1 VERGNVSSLVAKSK
15 LATFVPITHSIRG
28 GDGLSTSRILYRL
41 ICYIPWKFIGSVAS
55 DVVFYMGRLILGL
68 IIQQFFN
75 ALTRYHSLSPALWGW
90 LALLVLTAVVRA
102 TFMYGGS
109 LMGVGIRFF
118 AVALLQRNMLERV
131 LERPGARAVPGSPGA
146 AISRFRDD
154 TVSIASLNDAIS
166 EMIGL
171 ALFTIIAIVI
181 LLHISVKITLL
192 VFLPLTIV
200 IAIVQSM
207 RTRLL
212 KYRKA
217 SRQAT
222 SDLTGAIGEIF
233 GAIQAIQVAGA
244 EPDVVKH
251 FDSLNKK
258 RRILMIRDTVFTN
271 ALNSVFGN
279 AVGIG
284 TGVILVLVALSL
296 HSTHLGVGDL
306 TLFISYL
313 ATITGFVAT
322 LGTLL
327 TQYVQTKVSHER
339 LTTLMQGAPDEQLVA
354 HKNLY
359 IAGAE
364 PLPLPFIARSDSYQ
378 LTTLEAKNL
387 SYVYP
392 DTGRGIANISL
403 QISRGSLIVI
413 TGRIGSGKTT
423 LVQVLLGLLPRD
435 EGEISWN
442 DELVADPA
450 SFFVP
455 PRSAYTA
462 QVSHLFSDSL
472 KENILLG
479 LPEEHANLQKALHTA
494 VMERDVATLEH
505 GVDTVIGAR
514 GVKLSGGQA
523 QRTAAARMLVRD
535 AELLIFDDLS
545 SALDVETEQILW
557 ERLFTHEQH
566 TCLVVSHRRAVLQ
579 QADSIIVL
587 KAGRVEATGT
597 LETLLE
603 TCEEMKHL
611 WKGEI

>member
-1 VERGNVSSLVAKSK
+1 M
-15 LATFVPITHSIRG
+15 
-28 GDGLSTSRILYRL
+28 STLRLLYRL
-41 ICYIPWKFIGSVAS
+41 ICYVPWKFIGSVVA
-55 DVVFYMGRLILGL
+55 DVVFFIGRLVLGL

-75 ALTRYHSLSPALWGW
+75 ALTAHSLNPILWRW
-90 LALLVLTAVVRA
+90 LALLVLTALVRG
-102 TFMYGGS
+102 TFMYGGTRMS
-109 LMGVGIRFF
+109 VGVRFF
-118 AVALLQRNMLERV
+118 AAALLQRNLLERV
-131 LERPGARAVPGSPGA
+131 LHRPGARAVPGSPGA

-154 TVSIASLNDAIS
+154 TLSVASLNDGIA

-171 ALFTIIAIVI
+171 TLFTIIAIII
-181 LLHISVKITLL
+181 LLHLSVEITLL

-222 SDLTGAIGEIF
+222 SELTGAIGEIF

-251 FDSLNKK
+251 FDDLNEK
-258 RRILMIRDTVFTN
+258 RRLLMIRDTVFTN

-296 HSTHLGVGDL
+296 HSTHLSVGDL
-306 TLFISYL
+306 ALFISYL
-313 ATITGFVAT
+313 ATVTGFVQT

-327 TQYVQTKVSHER
+327 AQYVQTKVSHER
-339 LTTLMQGAPDEQLVA
+339 LTTLMQGAPDEELVA

-364 PLPLPFIARSDSYQ
+364 PPQLPFLARSDLHQ
-378 LTTLEAKNL
+378 LNTLEAKNL

-392 DTGRGIANISL
+392 DTGRGIDNISL
-403 QISRGSLIVI
+403 QLTRGSLTVI

-423 LVQVLLGLLPRD
+423 LVQTLLGLLPYD
-435 EGEISWN
+435 AGEIYWN
-442 DELVADPA
+442 GEFVADPA

-462 QVSHLFSDSL
+462 QVSHLFSDPL

-479 LPEEHANLQKALHTA
+479 LPEDHADLQNAIHTA
-494 VMERDVATLEH
+494 VMEHDVAVLEH
-505 GVDTVIGAR
+505 GVDTIIGAR

-523 QRTAAARMLVRD
+523 QRTAAARMLIRD
-535 AELLIFDDLS
+535 AELLVFDDLS
-545 SALDVETEQILW
+545 SALDVETEQLLW
-557 ERLFTHEQH
+557 ERLFAIEQR

-579 QADSIIVL
+579 RADSIVVL
-587 KAGRVEATGT
+587 KDGKVEAVGN
-597 LETLLE
+597 LAMLLE
-603 TCEEMKHL
+603 TCEEMKRL

>member
-1 VERGNVSSLVAKSK
+1 
-15 LATFVPITHSIRG
+15 
-28 GDGLSTSRILYRL
+28 LSTLRILYRL
-41 ICYIPWKFIGSVAS
+41 IRYVPWKFIGSVAS
-55 DVVFYMGRLILGL
+55 DIVFFMGRLVLGL

-75 ALTRYHSLSPALWGW
+75 ALAGYHFLNPVLWNW
-90 LALLVLTAVVRA
+90 LALLVLAALIRA
-102 TFMYGGS
+102 IFMYGGS
-109 LMGVGIRFF
+109 RMSVGVRFF
-118 AVALLQRNMLERV
+118 SAALIQRNLLERV

-154 TVSIASLNDAIS
+154 TLSIASLNDAIV
-166 EMIGL
+166 EMSGL
-171 ALFTIIAIVI
+171 TLFTIIAIII
-181 LLHISVKITLL
+181 LLHISVEITLL

-222 SDLTGAIGEIF
+222 SELTGAIGEIF

-244 EPDVVKH
+244 ELDVVKH
-251 FDSLNKK
+251 FDGLNEK
-258 RRILMIRDTVFTN
+258 RRMLMIRDTVFTN

-296 HSTHLGVGDL
+296 QSTHLSVGDL
-306 TLFISYL
+306 ALFISYL
-313 ATITGFVAT
+313 ATVTGFVQT

-327 TQYVQTKVSHER
+327 AQYVQTKVSHER

-364 PLPLPFIARSDSYQ
+364 PPQLPFLARSDFYQ
-378 LTTLEAKNL
+378 LNMLEARNL

-392 DTGRGIANISL
+392 DTGRGINSISL
-403 QISRGSLIVI
+403 HLTRGSLTVI

-423 LVQVLLGLLPRD
+423 LLQVLLGLLPRD
-435 EGEISWN
+435 EGEVYWN
-442 DELVADPA
+442 GELVADPA

-479 LPEEHANLQKALHTA
+479 LPEEHADLQKAIHTA
-494 VMERDVATLEH
+494 VMERDVAVLEH
-505 GVDTVIGAR
+505 GVDTIIGAR

-557 ERLFTHEQH
+557 ERLFESEQR
-566 TCLVVSHRRAVLQ
+566 TCLVVSHRRAILQ
-579 QADSIIVL
+579 RADAIIVL
-587 KAGRVEATGT
+587 KNGKVEATGK
-597 LETLLE
+597 LATLLE
-603 TCEEMKHL
+603 TCEEMRRL
-611 WKGEI
+611 WRGEI

>member
-1 VERGNVSSLVAKSK
+1 
-15 LATFVPITHSIRG
+15 
-28 GDGLSTSRILYRL
+28 LSTLRILYRL
-41 ICYIPWKFIGSVAS
+41 ISYVPWNFFGSITFS
-55 DVVFYMGRLILGL
+55 TVFYMGHLALGL
-68 IIQQFFN
+68 VIQQFFN
-75 ALTRYHSLSPALWGW
+75 VLTEYHSLNPTVWSW
-90 LALLVLTAVVRA
+90 LALLILTGLVRA
-102 TFMYGGS
+102 TFMYSGS
-109 LMGVGIRFF
+109 LMGVGVRFF
-118 AVALLQRNMLERV
+118 GVALIQRNMLERV
-131 LERPGARAVPGSPGA
+131 LQLPGARAVPDSPGA

-154 TVSIASLNDAIS
+154 TTSIASVNDAIA
-166 EMIGL
+166 EIIGRT
-171 ALFTIIAIVI
+171 LFTIVAITI
-181 LLHISVKITLL
+181 LLHISVKITVF

-222 SDLTGAIGEIF
+222 SELTGAIGEIF

-244 EPDVVKH
+244 EPDVMKH
-251 FDSLNKK
+251 FNGLNDK
-258 RRILMIRDTVFTN
+258 RGILMIRDTVFTN
-271 ALNSVFGN
+271 ALKSVFGN

-284 TGVILVLVALSL
+284 TGVILILVALSL
-296 HSTHLGVGDL
+296 HSTHISVGDL
-306 TLFISYL
+306 TLFIWYL
-313 ATITGFVAT
+313 TTVTALVQSIGN
-322 LGTLL
+322 LL
-327 TQYVQTKVSHER
+327 AQYVQTKVSHER
-339 LTTLMQGAPDEQLVA
+339 LTTLMQGAPDDQLVA

-364 PLPLPFIARSDSYQ
+364 PPQLPFLARSDSYR
-378 LTTLEAKNL
+378 LNTLEAKNL

-403 QISRGSLIVI
+403 QLSRGSLTVI

-479 LPEEHANLQKALHTA
+479 LPEEYADLQKALHTA

-505 GVDTVIGAR
+505 GVETIIGAR

-545 SALDVETEQILW
+545 SALDVETEQVLW

-579 QADSIIVL
+579 RADTIIVL
-587 KAGRVEATGT
+587 KNGRVEATGK
-597 LETLLE
+597 LAELLE
-603 TCEEMKHL
+603 TCEEMQHL
-611 WKGEI
+611 WKGEM

>member
-1 VERGNVSSLVAKSK
+1 
-15 LATFVPITHSIRG
+15 
-28 GDGLSTSRILYRL
+28 LSTLRILYRL
-41 ICYIPWKFIGSVAS
+41 ICYVPWKFIGSVAS
-55 DVVFYMGRLILGL
+55 DIAFFMGRLVLGL

-75 ALTRYHSLSPALWGW
+75 ALAGYHVLNPVLWNW
-90 LALLVLTAVVRA
+90 LALLVLAALIRA
-102 TFMYGGS
+102 IFMYGS
-109 LMGVGIRFF
+109 SRMSVGVRFF
-118 AVALLQRNMLERV
+118 TAALIQRNLLERV

-154 TVSIASLNDAIS
+154 TLSIASLNDAIAETS
-166 EMIGL
+166 GL
-171 ALFTIIAIVI
+171 TLFTIIAIII
-181 LLHISVKITLL
+181 LLHISVEITLL

-222 SDLTGAIGEIF
+222 SELTGAIGEIF

-251 FDSLNKK
+251 FDSLNEK
-258 RRILMIRDTVFTN
+258 RRMLMIRDTVFTN

-296 HSTHLGVGDL
+296 QNTHLSVGDL
-306 TLFISYL
+306 ALFISYL
-313 ATITGFVAT
+313 ATVTDFVQT

-327 TQYVQTKVSHER
+327 AQYVQTKVSHER

-364 PLPLPFIARSDSYQ
+364 PPQLPFLARSDSYQ
-378 LTTLEAKNL
+378 LNTMEAKNL

-392 DTGRGIANISL
+392 DTGRGIDDISL
-403 QISRGSLIVI
+403 QFTRGSLTVI

-423 LVQVLLGLLPRD
+423 LLQVLLGLLPRD
-435 EGEISWN
+435 EGEVYWN
-442 DELVADPA
+442 SELVDDPA

-462 QVSHLFSDSL
+462 QVSHLFSDAL

-479 LPEEHANLQKALHTA
+479 LPEESADLQKALHTA
-494 VMERDVATLEH
+494 VMERDVAVLEH
-505 GVDTVIGAR
+505 GVDTIIGAR

-545 SALDVETEQILW
+545 SALDVETEQVLW
-557 ERLFTHEQH
+557 ERLFKSEQR

-579 QADSIIVL
+579 RADAIIVL
-587 KAGRVEATGT
+587 KNGKIEATGK

-603 TCEEMKHL
+603 TCDEMRRL